1 MSALINLIGGSRG
14 GGEGTGGVDGCE
26 NTSAACMLAFNA
38 PGIASGWITGDNR
51 WSLGFPALQ
60 SRSAQTQEKGRR

>member
-1 MSALINLIGGSRG
+1 MEVRVQVELMVVRIRLQP
-14 GGEGTGGVDGCE
+14 
-26 NTSAACMLAFNA
+26 ACLAYNA